1 FRHKDV
7 IKFSEVDEDKKLG
20 IKGIL
25 NYFQDV
31 SELQSESLGTGYL
44 KLDTHNYG
52 WILNSWQIQIRRRP
66 LLGETIYSATSPHKL
81 KGIEGDRNF
90 FIFGENDEVLV
101 NANSIWSFYDRNKK
115 TLMKIPEAE
124 KNAFELFEPYPMEYE
139 PRRINI
145 RNIPADAFVY
155 DDTVKV
161 RYSMIDVNSHM
172 NNSCYAIIANDH
184 LPRDHRYD
192 QIRVEYA
199 KMALLD
205 DRVIIKHYE
214 DPERY
219 IIKLENEKEEI
230 FAICEFRYLGL
241 SDPQDQTTE

>member
-1 FRHKDV
+1 MYKHKDI

-31 SELQSESLGTGYL
+31 SEMQSESLGTGYL

-52 WILNSWQIQIRRRP
+52 WILNSWQIQIRKRP
-66 LLGETIYSATSPHKL
+66 LLGDTIWSATSPHKF

-101 NANSIWSFYDRNKK
+101 NANSIWSFYDRDKK
-115 TLMKIPEAE
+115 TLMRVPAE
-124 KNAFELFEPYPMEYE
+124 EVEAFEIFDPYPMDYE

-145 RNIPADAFVY
+145 RKIDPDAFVF
-155 DDTVKV
+155 DDKIRV
-161 RYSMIDVNSHM
+161 RYSMIDVNSHV
-172 NNSCYAIIANDH
+172 NNSQYVIIASDH
-184 LPRDHRYD
+184 LRRDYRYD
-192 QIRVEYA
+192 QVRVEYA

-205 DRVIIKHYE
+205 DEIIIKHFE
-214 DPERY
+214 DDERY
-219 IIKLENEKEEI
+219 IIKLENTDGGI
-230 FAICEFRYLGL
+230 FAICEFRDLGIL
-241 SDPQDQTTE
+241 ED